1 MNKNIAYNPTRS
13 IFLSIEQRETNS
25 SRIAEPVLL
34 RRAVRHDSG
43 IGMDGLDYLVAAPQ
57 FKRYQD
63 KHTCQQYSI
72 TRRQYEEFCQFF
84 HENSDGQFIEA
95 CLIRSLMLTVIKRK
109 SMVRA
114 TKNDIERALNCFG
127 TFLTM
132 DEFLTFMALFFAS
145 ESNIMQR
152 VRCFLVNSNDSCQ
165 NDFLMAYEAALK
177 YEFLKSFFGLND
189 ESDAY
194 EAVISEMTDELVSV
208 YEFLKVILPS
218 IESALF
224 VKWKK

>member
-1 MNKNIAYNPTRS
+1 MKKVSLSDKIHSQNSYNFFNTFIGKN
-13 IFLSIEQRETNS
+13 FDW
-25 SRIAEPVLL
+25 V
-34 RRAVRHDSG
+34 
-43 IGMDGLDYLVAAPQ
+43 
-57 FKRYQD
+57 
-63 KHTCQQYSI
+63 
-72 TRRQYEEFCQFF
+72 
-84 HENSDGQFIEA
+84 
-95 CLIRSLMLTVIKRK
+95 
-109 SMVRA
+109 
-114 TKNDIERALNCFG
+114 
-127 TFLTM
+127 
-132 DEFLTFMALFFAS
+132 ALFFAS

-194 EAVISEMTDELVSV
+194 EAVLSDMTDELVSV

>member
-1 MNKNIAYNPTRS
+1 M
-13 IFLSIEQRETNS
+13 
-25 SRIAEPVLL
+25 
-34 RRAVRHDSG
+34 
-43 IGMDGLDYLVAAPQ
+43 
-57 FKRYQD
+57 
-63 KHTCQQYSI
+63 
-72 TRRQYEEFCQFF
+72 
-84 HENSDGQFIEA
+84 
-95 CLIRSLMLTVIKRK
+95 
-109 SMVRA
+109 RA

-194 EAVISEMTDELVSV
+194 EAVLSDMTDELVSV

-224 VKWKK
+224 VMWKK